1 VTPEKMV
8 RCKEVRELLL
18 SLDAN
23 EMLARFAIDE
33 CHCVSSWGHDFRK
46 EYGKNIVRE
55 GRRGGR
61 KRRRGEAEGR
71 GEEGREEGMGELW
84 RGEEG
89 KKV

>member
-1 VTPEKMV
+1 MV

-55 GRRGGR
+55 GRRR
-61 KRRRGEAEGR
+61 REERRRGGEGK
-71 GEEGREEGMGELW
+71 EEGREKRREKEER
-84 RGEEG
+84 RGEG
-89 KKV
+89 RT